1 MNFVRL
7 FLLVILLA
15 SNINTIFAS
24 IFPINIFRPWDIN
37 LEQDYWCGVNK
48 QLMFYAEHGFEPR
61 SYNGTHHKVSL
72 MDIWQPTQ
80 NAIAM
85 LEGFPLNSPE
95 TDFLINVL
103 DDPTDNGIRGHFRVN
118 GEFDLPLSAGFAARF
133 FLPHDFIINF
143 YLPFY
148 SMRLHNVQ
156 FTDLTPQQT
165 VEDIIVKEEL
175 TSQLNTRLAQ
185 FDPSLNITGWNRTGI
200 GDFTSLVEWKRDYY
214 QGRTYLKNV
223 QLLGRFGVTFP
234 VGLKKNEDDI
244 LSIPFGFDGSFG
256 MIFGGGIQLNWFGHL
271 RGGFEVEFWNLFGNT
286 RNRRIK
292 IQQEQTDFLFLAK
305 AQAHKDFGFT
315 QVFNLYLQAYRIC
328 RGLSVCAIYQYMKH
342 GDDKLALGTNE
353 FSPMVINSAESLQ
366 EWTMHQLILKG
377 DYDMQCDLSNCAWLK
392 PQFSFWFKFPF
403 NGKRALMLTMVGGS
417 ITFNF

>member
-1 MNFVRL
+1 M
-7 FLLVILLA
+7 LLLTNMVGQLA
-15 SNINTIFAS
+15 AS

-37 LEQDYWCGVNK
+37 LESDYWCDTNN
-48 QLMFYAEHGFEPR
+48 QLMFYAEHGFDPR
-61 SYNGTHHKVSL
+61 SYNGRHHKVPL

-85 LEGFPLNSPE
+85 LKGFPAGSPE

-103 DDPTDNGIRGHFRVN
+103 DDPTDNGIRGHFRVT

-143 YLPFY
+143 YLPIY
-148 SMRLHNVQ
+148 SMRLKNVH
-156 FTDLTPQQT
+156 FADLTPQQT
-165 VEDIIVKEEL
+165 NEDIIVKEEL
-175 TSQLNTRLAQ
+175 TDQLTTRLAQ
-185 FDPSLNITGWNRTGI
+185 FDSQLTISGWKRTGV
-200 GDFTSLVEWKRDYY
+200 GDFTSLVEWKRDLP
-214 QGRTYLKNV
+214 QGKKYLKNV

-234 VGLKKNEDDI
+234 IGLKKNEDEI

-256 MIFGGGIQLNWFGHL
+256 MIFGGGIQLNWFHHL
-271 RGGFEVEFWNLFGNT
+271 RGGFEVEFWHLFGNT

-292 IQQEQTDFLFLAK
+292 IAPEQTDFLFLAK
-305 AQAHKDFGFT
+305 ANAFKDFGFT
-315 QVFNLYLQAYRIC
+315 QVFNLYLQAYRFAN
-328 RGLSVCAIYQYMKH
+328 GLSVAAIYQYMKH

-353 FSPMVINSAESLQ
+353 FSPTLVNSAESLQ

-377 DYDMQCDLSNCAWLK
+377 DYDMQCDLGNCSWLK
-392 PQFSFWFKFPF
+392 PQFSFWLKFPF

-417 ITFNF
+417 VTFNF